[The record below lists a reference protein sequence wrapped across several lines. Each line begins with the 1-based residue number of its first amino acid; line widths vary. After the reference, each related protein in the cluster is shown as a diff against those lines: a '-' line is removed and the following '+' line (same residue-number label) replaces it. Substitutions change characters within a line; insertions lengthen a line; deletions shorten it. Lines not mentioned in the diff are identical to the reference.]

1 MNTKDKLIA
10 TLKKNRGS
18 WISGEQLS
26 REFTISRAAVNKH
39 IRNLRK
45 AGYEIASTTNKGY
58 CLEGGSNL
66 LLENEIKEGLETK
79 SFGRHEII
87 VLSETDSTN
96 TRAKDLAAQGAP
108 EGTLVL
114 AERQTQGRG
123 RKGRS
128 WLSPTGSG
136 IYSSLILRPRI
147 PPSEAPVITLLTAVV
162 VAETLK
168 SLTPL
173 TPKIKWPNDILINGK
188 KIAGILTEMSMEIDA
203 VDFIIVGLGLNVN
216 TPADGFTKEL
226 QGIATSIFIETQ
238 KRWDRTALVREYL
251 KQYEIYYDL
260 FKRDGFSP
268 IVKRWKALTDI
279 IGREVRVDMVN
290 KTIDGRV
297 TDVDNDGVL
306 ILKDNA
312 GEFHRI
318 YSGDVIFQ

>member
-1 MNTKDKLIA
+1 MNTKEKLLA
-10 TLKKNRGS
+10 ALKKNRGR

-26 REFTISRAAVNKH
+26 RELTVSRAAVNKH

-45 AGYEIASTTNKGY
+45 AGYDIASATNKGY
-58 CLEGGSNL
+58 CLESGTDL
-66 LLENEIKEGLETK
+66 LLENEIKEGLDTN
-79 SFGRHEII
+79 SFGRNEII
-87 VLSETDSTN
+87 IFSETDSTN

-123 RKGRS
+123 RKGRN
-128 WLSPTGSG
+128 WLSPEASG

-173 TPKIKWPNDILINGK
+173 TPKIKWPNDILINGR
-188 KIAGILTEMSMEIDA
+188 KIAGILTEASMEIDA

-216 TPADGFTKEL
+216 TPTDGFSEEL
-226 QGIATSIFIETQ
+226 QSIATSIFIETK
-238 KRWDRTALVREYL
+238 KRWDRTALIREYL

-260 FKRDGFSP
+260 FKRDGFTP
-268 IVKRWKALTDI
+268 IVKRWKTLSDI

-290 KTIDGRV
+290 KTLTGRV

-306 ILKDNA
+306 ILKDDA
-312 GEFHRI
+312 DELHRV